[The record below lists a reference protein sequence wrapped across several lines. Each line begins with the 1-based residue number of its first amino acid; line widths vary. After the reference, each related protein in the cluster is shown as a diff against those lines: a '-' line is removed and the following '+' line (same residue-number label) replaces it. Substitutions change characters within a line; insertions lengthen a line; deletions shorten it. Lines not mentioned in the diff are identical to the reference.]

1 MEDILSLVTSA
12 KIADCTREEVLRSFG
27 VRNFDICFVCI
38 GTNFQSSLEI
48 TSQLKELGAP
58 YVISKATR
66 DIQAKFLL
74 RNGADEVVYPD
85 RDIAK
90 RLAIKVSANHVY
102 DYMEMGDYSIY
113 EIQPLEEWVGK
124 SIKLTSE
131 RISSKFSS
139 FSSTAI
145 TSLPFSTRSMHKCL
159 PNLPIPIT
167 NIDFISLSL
176 LTNRDLFFINLIL
189 AAVCTLIMAGLE
201 TLPLSDIL
209 MEIFSAIGTV
219 GISTRITRH
228 IKYKEG
234 SPSWW

>member
-1 MEDILSLVTSA
+1 MKSILVIGIGRFGKHLCMDLVENGNDVMAVDEKEENLEDILAVVTSA

-27 VRNFDICFVCI
+27 VGNFDICFVCI

-48 TSQLKELGAP
+48 TSLLKELGAP

-90 RLAIKVSANHVY
+90 RIAIKVSANHVY

-124 SIKLTSE
+124 SIKDMNF
-131 RISSKFSS
+131 RVKYN
-139 FSSTAI
+139 A
-145 TSLPFSTRSMHKCL
+145 
-159 PNLPIPIT
+159 
-167 NIDFISLSL
+167 NIL
-176 LTNRDLFFINLIL
+176 
-189 AAVCTLIMAGLE
+189 
-201 TLPLSDIL
+201 
-209 MEIFSAIGTV
+209 
-219 GISTRITRH
+219 GI
-228 IKYKEG
+228 KKEG
-234 SPSWW
+234 QSTLLPDADHVFTADEHLMVIGKREDIDRIVKRL

>member
-1 MEDILSLVTSA
+1 MKSILVIGIGRFGKHLCMDLVENGNEKEENLEDILSLVTSA

-124 SIKLTSE
+124 SIKQMNFRVKYNANILGIKREGQSTLLPDADHVFQADE
-131 RISSKFSS
+131 HLMVIGKKMDIDRIVKR
-139 FSSTAI
+139 
-145 TSLPFSTRSMHKCL
+145 L
-159 PNLPIPIT
+159 
-167 NIDFISLSL
+167 
-176 LTNRDLFFINLIL
+176 
-189 AAVCTLIMAGLE
+189 
-201 TLPLSDIL
+201 
-209 MEIFSAIGTV
+209 
-219 GISTRITRH
+219 
-228 IKYKEG
+228 
-234 SPSWW
+234 

>member
-1 MEDILSLVTSA
+1 MKSILVIGIGRFGKHLCMDLVQNGNDVMAVDEKEDNLEDILSVVTSV

-27 VRNFDICFVCI
+27 VSNFDICFVCI

-48 TSQLKELGAP
+48 TSLLKEMGAP

-90 RLAIKVSANHVY
+90 RIAIKVSANHVY

-124 SIKLTSE
+124 SIKQMNF
-131 RISSKFSS
+131 RVKYN
-139 FSSTAI
+139 A
-145 TSLPFSTRSMHKCL
+145 
-159 PNLPIPIT
+159 
-167 NIDFISLSL
+167 NIL
-176 LTNRDLFFINLIL
+176 
-189 AAVCTLIMAGLE
+189 
-201 TLPLSDIL
+201 
-209 MEIFSAIGTV
+209 
-219 GISTRITRH
+219 GI
-228 IKYKEG
+228 KKEG
-234 SPSWW
+234 QSTLLPDADHIFTAQEHLMVIGKKEDIDRIVKRL

>member
-1 MEDILSLVTSA
+1 MKSILVIGIGRFGKHLCMDLVQNGNDVMAVDEKEDNLEDILSVVTSV

-27 VRNFDICFVCI
+27 VSNFDICFVCI

-48 TSQLKELGAP
+48 TSLLKEMGAP

-90 RLAIKVSANHVY
+90 RIAIKVSANHVY

-124 SIKLTSE
+124 SIKQMNF
-131 RISSKFSS
+131 RVKYN
-139 FSSTAI
+139 A
-145 TSLPFSTRSMHKCL
+145 
-159 PNLPIPIT
+159 
-167 NIDFISLSL
+167 NIL
-176 LTNRDLFFINLIL
+176 
-189 AAVCTLIMAGLE
+189 
-201 TLPLSDIL
+201 
-209 MEIFSAIGTV
+209 
-219 GISTRITRH
+219 GI
-228 IKYKEG
+228 KKEG
-234 SPSWW
+234 QSTLLPDADHIFTAEEHLMVIGKREDKIGRAHV